1 MGSFHSHLTSMQPPY
16 ILLSSLSLLSS
27 YLSSS
32 PPDSA
37 VLGILELIF
46 WNLSRKWVT
55 WQKKFKCAWFSY
67 LLLHSKPPQTLVA
80 ENNSNFIIR
89 HNSVSEL
96 ELSRVIISAGLI
108 RGISC
113 CCSQIVEGLKH
124 PRWIHSDFSLE
135 GDAEAGC
142 WASQASLFPCVISGS
157 LSLHVISAQNA
168 SISIT
173 GLLTCLPGLQNA

>member
-1 MGSFHSHLTSMQPPY
+1 M
-16 ILLSSLSLLSS
+16 
-27 YLSSS
+27 
-32 PPDSA
+32 
-37 VLGILELIF
+37 
-46 WNLSRKWVT
+46 
-55 WQKKFKCAWFSY
+55 
-67 LLLHSKPPQTLVA
+67 LHSKPPQTLVA

-113 CCSQIVEGLKH
+113 CCSQIVGGLKH

-142 WASQASLFPCVISGS
+142 WGSQASLFPLCDLRVFISPCD
-157 LSLHVISAQNA
+157 LSTKCLHQHNRTSYMFACAPKCIKAEAATSRPK
-168 SISIT
+168 T
-173 GLLTCLPGLQNA
+173 GRVLLLPLSTESQDQPRFSVGGDYAEA